1 LKRVDIEFFDNIILE
16 ELYVQDLNGDTL
28 LYAQKLNAGLC
39 GNFFSALWNRL
50 EFSEIS
56 LTNARVHLQKK
67 ADQRRSNLNAL
78 LARLD
83 EIFGSGAPKKKKKST
98 PFSLKIQNLNL
109 HNVAFLEERYSFR
122 EGQIRGKIFEY
133 SVAEGNIK
141 INNMDLA
148 ANLIDV
154 RSVML
159 NGFHFAFEKDRS
171 EPPPGFQPYVRPIAL
186 KTDTLNIAPP
196 LRVLVGQLTLH
207 NSSFR
212 FDNFRSSPGKQTPAE
227 VMDYDHLSVRNIE
240 TEGERLEIY
249 IGEKPAVDAQGLP
262 TTEDVFDIF
271 GSIQHL
277 TADEQSGFRIAHSEA
292 RRIEMTDT
300 LVAAYGARIETAG
313 GSSLGDTL
321 IFRFQDT
328 RADDPWLDQLSDFN
342 NQVNM
347 DIRLS
352 PGSKI
357 RLGDVRHFEDDVY
370 ENEFFTTN
378 KDLIADVTG
387 RVSGKVNGKLK
398 ADEMDIRVGN
408 STRLRGE
415 FDGRGLG
422 DNDEPMVLSFDF
434 EELLTDMNTIARI
447 VPRFR
452 PPRQFFKLDKISFT
466 GSYQLFDG
474 FDHVLYGKFGTTLG
488 PGSVDMQL
496 NLKDGPEKAIY
507 RGDLKMRGFDLA
519 SWTGDRNFGASSF
532 QVTVADQSTGL
543 TLPTINAR
551 VSGKIDTFLYRNYRY
566 RDITLNG
573 KFEKYVFDGKVE
585 SNDPNVDFVFD
596 GNINLKDSIPVF
608 DFSANI
614 RRLDLGVLQLVKEDW
629 VLIGEVKQL
638 ELRGRNVDEIVGFAD
653 LQNFRL
659 LENLEDWYRLDYL
672 RFNSYFRP
680 DGTRYFGIDSDVAI
694 GQMTGQFS
702 IARAPRNLLRL
713 FGKYHPGFAEKLGL
727 PANDSLP
734 LNDNYDL
741 HFQIRN
747 SRDLAQLFVP
757 GLDTLVN
764 VRVSAN
770 VNARLGSSYLVAEAP
785 LIRYG
790 KTELRDPSLRWNSS
804 GDTAWLFLR
813 LPENKTGK
821 NGKLPAINLGGPII
835 GDVYHLKLE
844 ARDET
849 PNSVVESI
857 YLDGDLGIADSLWQ
871 LSFNASKIKL
881 FSQEWLI
888 EEENYIRFGSDIFE
902 TKQLELFNGN
912 KRVTL
917 ESQNGGRGLRFALA
931 NFDLSDVNRFLDTT
945 QVKIR
950 GKAYD
955 FEISVRDVFQLQG
968 IEAGFL
974 TDTLFINEKPYGE
987 VLSNF
992 ELPDLSKPLSGK
1004 IFLLEQTTQKQLL
1017 RIAGAVQ
1024 INGQT
1029 EEDAENEAENTGQ
1042 NLRPGE
1048 FWADLSC
1055 DGFPFE
1061 VIQTIVPEISETR
1074 GLFSAA
1080 LRARG
1085 DLEHPEVNGSMWVR
1099 EGQFQI
1105 NYLKT
1110 LFHIKNQA
1118 IVFSKNKIS
1127 ADGDTVYDATRE
1139 HFARVHGGLEHEYFG
1154 KWRLNCRIESVDPGF
1169 LVMNT
1174 TRKDSDLYYGRAEG
1188 SFVATFTG
1196 SFSRTNI
1203 NIEATTGPG
1212 TRLYI
1217 PLYNTSDAKEA
1228 NFINFDKNRPI
1239 VENRKDRSFV
1249 SSDLKGLNIEMD
1261 VIVTNQAE
1269 IQLIFDEQTGDI
1281 IKGRGEGN
1289 IKLSLNREGEFSMYG
1304 GYQIERGEYLFT
1316 LLNFVNK
1323 PFVVTK
1329 GGTINW
1335 FGDPYGARI
1344 NLDATYE
1351 VNTSVYNFVREELE
1365 LLRNVRPRLLDE
1377 AAKATRVTVLM
1388 NLSGDLLKPNIS
1400 FGLQFPNITSELK
1413 SVTDTRLRLLRQD
1426 QAELSRQVFGLVV
1439 IGSFLPP
1446 NTAFIQSSDY
1456 VATAFNTLTQMISN
1470 QFSNY
1475 LAGLATEWFGGAVS
1489 SIDFDIVYSDYQN
1502 DVLAD
1507 PNRIGG
1513 REVNVRMSS
1522 GFNNDRITVQGGAQF
1537 GIGGSGVTTT
1547 DGFLGEDVT
1556 LQISLTENR
1565 QWRLKVYQRLE
1576 PDISGQRALRFGLG
1590 LSFQKEY
1597 DTFEDM
1603 WKSLGRQLFRRNSQ

>member
-1 LKRVDIEFFDNIILE
+1 
-16 ELYVQDLNGDTL
+16 TL
-28 LYAQKLNAGLC
+28 LYAQKFNAGLT

-50 EFSEIS
+50 EFSEVS
-56 LTNARVHLQKK
+56 LTHARVHLQKK

-78 LARLD
+78 LAKLD
-83 EIFGSGAPKKKKKST
+83 EIFGSSQPKKKKKT
-98 PFSLKIQNLNL
+98 APFSIKIQNLNL
-109 HNVAFLEERYSFR
+109 HDVAFLEERYSFR

-141 INNMDLA
+141 INNIDLA
-148 ANLIDV
+148 ANLIDI

-159 NGFHFAFEKDRS
+159 NGFRFVFEKDRS
-171 EPPPGFQPYVRPIAL
+171 DPPEGFQPYIRPVAL
-186 KTDTLNIAPP
+186 KTDSLQIGPP
-196 LRVLVGQLTLH
+196 LRVMLGQLTLH

-212 FDNFRSSPGKQTPAE
+212 FDNFRSSSGKQTPAE
-227 VMDYDHLSVRNIE
+227 VMDYEHLAVRDIE
-240 TEGERLEIY
+240 TQGERMEIY
-249 IGEKPAVDAQGLP
+249 IGEKPAVDAQGRP
-262 TTEDVFDIF
+262 TTEDIFDIF

-277 TADEQSGFRIAHSEA
+277 SAEEQSGFRIAHGEA
-292 RRIEMTDT
+292 RRIEMTDSI
-300 LVAAYGARIETAG
+300 VAAYGARIETAE

-321 IFRFQDT
+321 MFRFDDT
-328 RADDPWLDQLSDFN
+328 PEDDPWLDQLSDFN
-342 NQVNM
+342 NQVTM

-387 RVSGKVNGKLK
+387 QVSGKVNGKIK
-398 ADEMDIRVGN
+398 ADNMDIRVGV

-422 DNDEPMVLSFDF
+422 DNDEPMVLNFDF
-434 EELLTDMNTIARI
+434 EELLTDMTTIARV

-452 PPRQFFKLDKISFT
+452 PPQQFYKLDKISFN

-474 FDHVLYGKFGTTLG
+474 FDHVLYGKFATSLG

-496 NLKDGPEKAIY
+496 NLKDGPEKAVY

-519 SWTGDRNFGASSF
+519 TWTGDRDFGPSSF

-551 VSGKIDTFLYRNYRY
+551 VSGKIDTFLYRNYPY
-566 RDITLNG
+566 RDIKLNG
-573 KFEKYVFDGKVE
+573 KFEKYVFDGKVV
-585 SNDPNVDFVFD
+585 SDDPNVDFVFD

-608 DFSANI
+608 DFAANV
-614 RRLDLGVLQLVKEDW
+614 RRLDLGVLQLVEQDW

-638 ELRGRNVDEIVGFAD
+638 ELRGRNVDEIIGFAD

-659 LENLEDWYRLDYL
+659 LVDREKYYHLDYL

-702 IARAPRNLLRL
+702 IDRAPKNLLRL
-713 FGKYHPGFAEKLGL
+713 FGKYHPAFAAKLGL

-741 HFQIRN
+741 HFQVRN

-764 VRVSAN
+764 VRVNAN

-790 KTELRDPSLRWNSS
+790 ATELRDPSLRWNSS

-821 NGKLPAINLGGPII
+821 NGRLPALNLGGPII
-835 GDVYHLKLE
+835 GDIYHLKLE

-857 YLDGDLGIADSLWQ
+857 YLDGNLGIADSLWE

-888 EEENYIRFGSDIFE
+888 EEENYIRFGSDRFE

-912 KRVTL
+912 KRVIL
-917 ESQNGGRGLRFALA
+917 ESQNEGRGLKFALA
-931 NFDLSDVNRFLDTT
+931 NFDLSDLNRFLDTT

-955 FEISVRDVFQLQG
+955 FEVVVRDVFLMQG
-968 IEAGFL
+968 IETGFL
-974 TDTLFINEKPYGE
+974 SDTLFINEKPYGE

-1004 IFLLEQTTQKQLL
+1004 IFLLDPQTQKQLL
-1017 RIAGAVQ
+1017 RVAGAFQ
-1024 INGQT
+1024 INGNA
-1029 EEDAENEAENTGQ
+1029 EEEAETETELPGQ
-1042 NLRPGE
+1042 KLRPGE
-1048 FWADLSC
+1048 FLAELSADS
-1055 DGFPFE
+1055 FPFE
-1061 VIQTIVPEISETR
+1061 VIETIVPEISQTS
-1074 GLFSAA
+1074 GLFGAQLLA
-1080 LRARG
+1080 QG
-1085 DLEHPEVNGSMWVR
+1085 DLEHPAVTGSMTVR

-1105 NYLKT
+1105 DYLKT
-1110 LFHIKNQA
+1110 LFHIKNQD
-1118 IVFSKNKIS
+1118 IIFTKNKIS
-1127 ADGDTVYDATRE
+1127 AEGDTIFDVTRNHIAKVY
-1139 HFARVHGGLEHEYFG
+1139 GGLEHEYFS
-1154 KWRLNCRIESVDPGF
+1154 KWRLNCRIESLDPGF
-1169 LVMNT
+1169 VVMNT

-1188 SFVATFTG
+1188 SFAATFTG
-1196 SFSRTNI
+1196 SFSKTNI

-1212 TRLYI
+1212 TRLFI
-1217 PLYNTSDAKEA
+1217 PLYSTTDAKEA
-1228 NFINFDKNRPI
+1228 NFINFDKERPKA
-1239 VENRKDRSFV
+1239 ENRKDRSFV
-1249 SSDLKGLNIEMD
+1249 ISDLKGLNFELDMIITD
-1261 VIVTNQAE
+1261 QAE
-1269 IQLIFDEQTGDI
+1269 VQLIFDEQTGDI

-1351 VNTSVYNFVREELE
+1351 VNTPVYNFVREELE
-1365 LLRNVRPRLLDE
+1365 LLRSVRPRLLDE

-1475 LAGLATEWFGGAVS
+1475 LAGLASEWFGGAVS

-1502 DVLAD
+1502 EVLSD

-1537 GIGGSGVTTT
+1537 GIGGGGVTTT

-1597 DTFEDM
+1597 NTFEDM
-1603 WKSLGRQLFRRNSQ
+1603 WRSLGKELFRRRN